1 MELSTHA
8 VHEDTDQLAD
18 LQRKLEDDDEDED
31 ADDGDKK
38 SKKMTPTTA
47 SANSNQIDTTSY
59 DYLINMSLR
68 NLTKERRD
76 DILKDQKEKHDKLEA
91 LQKKSPEDLYE
102 DDLLNFEN
110 EYQKVKIF
118 HRLKSS
124 EVYSSFRHWKKNKR
138 MRCPMLPIQPRRKQ
152 LVQIKHE
159 NDNQSNLNVL
169 KRNQHHMVNV
179 LHQLLIQH

>member
-38 SKKMTPTTA
+38 SKKMKTTTA
-47 SANSNQIDTTSY
+47 SANSNHIDTTYY

-76 DILKDQKEKHDKLEA
+76 DLIKEQKEKHDKLDA

-102 DDLLNFEN
+102 DDLLSFEN

-118 HRLKSS
+118 HRLNSS
-124 EVYSSFRHWKKNKR
+124 TVHSSFRHWKKNEWMK
-138 MRCPMLPIQPRRKQ
+138 CPMLPIQLRRKQ
-152 LVQIKHE
+152 VVQIKHE
-159 NDNQSNLNVL
+159 NNNQ
-169 KRNQHHMVNV
+169 
-179 LHQLLIQH
+179 